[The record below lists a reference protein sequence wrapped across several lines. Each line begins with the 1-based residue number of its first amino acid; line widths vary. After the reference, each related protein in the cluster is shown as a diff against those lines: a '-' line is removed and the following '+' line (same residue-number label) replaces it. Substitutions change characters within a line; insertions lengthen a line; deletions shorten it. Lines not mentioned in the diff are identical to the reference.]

1 MAWKL
6 AQHHLTGFAS
16 LLVLGHEVRIMPA
29 GYEKPYVKRNKNGAA
44 DAEAICEAGTRPNMR
59 FVSVKTVARQGL
71 TMLHR
76 TRSLLVR

>member
-1 MAWKL
+1 M
-6 AQHHLTGFAS
+6 
-16 LLVLGHEVRIMPA
+16 LVLGHEVRIMPA

-59 FVSVKTVARQGL
+59 FVAVKTAARQSL